1 MAEAKVT
8 GSSQRNA
15 KDVAIELTELYYR
28 VSKEEAKSPEEV
40 GETYGHTKDAS
51 IGNPNS
57 GRVLSSY
64 AHRQLCRVHGVP
76 HRGRLSSDM
85 V

>member
-1 MAEAKVT
+1 MAESKIT

-40 GETYGHTKDAS
+40 GETYVRIYNLIKDA
-51 IGNPNS
+51 
-57 GRVLSSY
+57 R
-64 AHRQLCRVHGVP
+64 
-76 HRGRLSSDM
+76 
-85 V
+85 

>member
-40 GETYGHTKDAS
+40 GETYVK
-51 IGNPNS
+51 IYN
-57 GRVLSSY
+57 LIK
-64 AHRQLCRVHGVP
+64 
-76 HRGRLSSDM
+76 
-85 V
+85 

>member
-1 MAEAKVT
+1 MAESKIT

-40 GETYGHTKDAS
+40 GETYVKIYNLIKEAAIS
-51 IGNPNS
+51 
-57 GRVLSSY
+57 VL
-64 AHRQLCRVHGVP
+64 LTVP
-76 HRGRLSSDM
+76 
-85 V
+85 

>member
-1 MAEAKVT
+1 MAESKIT

-40 GETYGHTKDAS
+40 GETYVK
-51 IGNPNS
+51 III
-57 GRVLSSY
+57 LLK
-64 AHRQLCRVHGVP
+64 RQDKKLIIKYY
-76 HRGRLSSDM
+76 L
-85 V
+85 

>member
-28 VSKEEAKSPEEV
+28 VSKQNHQKKLEKLMS
-40 GETYGHTKDAS
+40 KF
-51 IGNPNS
+51 II
-57 GRVLSSY
+57 
-64 AHRQLCRVHGVP
+64 
-76 HRGRLSSDM
+76 
-85 V
+85 